1 MYRNTNPALSS
12 ANPGPF
18 KHDKKLSYFLKINEE
33 RLALVMSSLIDREVE
48 VNLEDGTQVKGIFN
62 SFDPASRG
70 GNKAV
75 DIAINSYVTNGTA
88 KKTLKPMIVCGT
100 EYHFFSSHGIAK
112 TLFKPREQK
121 PLSAKRTPTK
131 FKTDTEI
138 SASKQTSINPVLTE
152 WKPTESVDDSQL
164 VELDKVEGEQWDQFE
179 TNRNEY
185 GVVSTFDENMYTTS
199 LDLNEVPDSVKER
212 AEKLAAEIEG
222 GSETNYSKVE
232 ALLEDED
239 VVENE
244 SPVVKSFEEERE
256 VEDEDF
262 KELREEREDREFN
275 DPGDYK
281 EVKDSRDMREARDVK
296 RKEKSLTSVRTKS
309 KFSAIDSTV
318 EKNMETSNGILVRF
332 TMHSDKL
339 ETDRQTSPSKPKVER
354 HTHQIGVNALNI
366 EPTNLKADSFRFGF
380 SERKNKYS
388 LEQEKKE
395 KFDAP
400 PATTKPHD
408 KQLYVLPVYTHPYNH
423 FRPSP
428 HPDTTKLAPEHPKD
442 SAREPHKEPYRVALK
457 ETPRDHAREVP
468 RSSPKEGL
476 KDAQRETTKES
487 PKDTVKF
494 TTKKSFKFNPNASTF
509 TPTLVTA
516 KTPSMPSDQSPL
528 SSPAIS
534 PLAIQQAKYEF
545 RPFNPMKRYPRLDL
559 RSARTAESAR
569 FGEHDFGYRWEVD
582 PSLSYRDIFG
592 DLNPLFAHQH
602 HIPMKPPAQM
612 VQPGQPGPAMMPP
625 GAQMNYPPYHVGSMP
640 VGMVPYG
647 PQVHPRL
654 YNGVP
659 YNHMGPNPMTRRG
672 HPPLNPRYGH
682 SSPLPNDQYMS
693 NRASDHYDDKA
704 NGYGGH
710 IKHKK

>member
-1 MYRNTNPALSS
+1 MYRNTNPSLSS

-70 GNKAV
+70 GNKAI
-75 DIAINSYVTNGTA
+75 DIAINSYVTNGNA
-88 KKTLKPMIVCGT
+88 KKAMKPMIVCGT

-138 SASKQTSINPVLTE
+138 SSSKQTSINPVLTE
-152 WKPTESVDDSQL
+152 WKPSESVDESQL

-199 LDLNEVPDSVKER
+199 LDLNQVPESVKER

-222 GSETNYSKVE
+222 GTETNYSKVE
-232 ALLEDED
+232 SLLEDED
-239 VVENE
+239 VVGTE
-244 SPVVKSFEEERE
+244 SPVVKSFEEE
-256 VEDEDF
+256 
-262 KELREEREDREFN
+262 
-275 DPGDYK
+275 K
-281 EVKDSRDMREARDVK
+281 EVKDEDSKEPREFKDSTDYKEAKDPRDMREVRDFK
-296 RKEKSLTSVRTKS
+296 RKEKPPTSMRTKS
-309 KFSAIDSTV
+309 KFSSIDSTAEKHV
-318 EKNMETSNGILVRF
+318 ETANGIFLRF

-339 ETDRQTSPSKPKVER
+339 DTYRQTPPSKPKLER
-354 HTHQIGVNALNI
+354 HSHQIGVNALNI
-366 EPTNLKADSFRFGF
+366 EPTNVKGDSFKFGF

-395 KFDAP
+395 KLDAP
-400 PATTKPHD
+400 QPTPKPHD
-408 KQLYVLPVYTHPYNH
+408 KQMYVVPVYAHPYNH

-428 HPDTTKLAPEHPKD
+428 HPETTKQVPEPVKDTT
-442 SAREPHKEPYRVALK
+442 REPHKEPYRVPVK
-457 ETPRDHAREVP
+457 DTPRDHAREP
-468 RSSPKEGL
+468 LRGSPKEAL
-476 KDAQRETTKES
+476 KDAQRESARES
-487 PKDTVKF
+487 PNDTVKF
-494 TTKKSFKFNPNASTF
+494 TAKKSFKFNPNASTF

-516 KTPSMPSDQSPL
+516 KTPSMPSEQSPL
-528 SSPAIS
+528 STPSLS
-534 PLAIQQAKYEF
+534 PLSVQQSKFEF
-545 RPFNPMKRYPRLDL
+545 RPFNPMKRYPKLDL
-559 RSARTAESAR
+559 RSARTAETAR
-569 FGEHDFGYRWEVD
+569 FGEHHFGYRWEVD
-582 PSLSYRDIFG
+582 PNLSYRDVLG
-592 DLNPLFAHQH
+592 DLNPLFAHHH
-602 HIPMKPPAQM
+602 HIPMKPPNQM
-612 VQPGQPGPAMMPP
+612 VQPGQPGPAMMTP
-625 GAQMNYPPYHVGSMP
+625 GPQMNYPPYHVGSMP

-659 YNHMGPNPMTRRG
+659 YNHMGPNPMPRRG

-682 SSPLPNDQYMS
+682 SSPLPNDQYMNS
-693 NRASDHYDDKA
+693 RANDHYDDKPK
-704 NGYGGH
+704 GYGGH